1 MSEKSVHIPAI
12 SCGHCTARIERE
24 IGALEG
30 VTSVKADVNSKSATI
45 TWQPPADWD
54 GIEAT
59 LKDLGYPPQ

>member
-24 IGALEG
+24 IGALDG

-45 TWQPPADWD
+45 AWQPPADWD
-54 GIEAT
+54 AIEAA